1 MWKQWL
7 IALSLVAVAI
17 GAAVTYQK
25 LDTGPA
31 GPGTLERPATVVNTV
46 QPQWRQVRDQVQAVG
61 SLRAMNAVE
70 LTTEVSGRVVALNL
84 QTGRRVQKG
93 EILVQLDDRQARAD
107 LQIIEAR
114 LADARRQLERAQ
126 RLRSNS
132 SIAQSQVDELR
143 TAVDVAEA
151 ERQAAQVRLENHHIK
166 APFAGVVGLS
176 DLSVGAYVSAG
187 TGLATLDATD
197 PMELDFAIPERYLA
211 QVHLGQQVQG
221 LSSAY
226 PDAEFGGIL
235 SELGT
240 RIDQLSRTL
249 PVRAVIANPDG
260 RLRPGQFMSV
270 SLTLQQRQALVIPE
284 QAVIVRGDES
294 YVFVARDGKA
304 RRLPVDLGARMPG
317 LVEVSGGLSH
327 EDRVVVAGQDRL
339 SSGERIQVVE
349 EDNLL
354 PDNRFSSFQGS

>member
-7 IALSLVAVAI
+7 IALALVVLAI
-17 GAAVTYQK
+17 GAAVTYQE
-25 LDTGPA
+25 LDNETSGPDRR
-31 GPGTLERPATVVNTV
+31 ERPASVVNTLS
-46 QPQWRQVRDQVQAVG
+46 PQWQTVRDQVQAVG

-70 LTTEVSGRVVALNL
+70 LTAEVSGRVVALNL
-84 QTGRRVQKG
+84 ETGRQVQQG

-107 LQIIEAR
+107 LQVIEAR

-143 TAVDVAEA
+143 TAVDVAQA
-151 ERQAAQVRLENHHIK
+151 ERQAARVRLENHHIK

-221 LSSAY
+221 RSAAY
-226 PDAEFGGIL
+226 PDGAFTGVL

-249 PVRAVIANPDG
+249 PVRAVLANPDG

-294 YVFVARDGKA
+294 YVFVARDGIA
-304 RRLPVDLGARMPG
+304 RRVAVTLGARLPG
-317 LVEVSGGLSH
+317 LVEVAAGLDT
-327 EDRVVVAGQDRL
+327 EDAVIVAGQDRL

-349 EDNLL
+349 DETVL
-354 PDNRFSSFQGS
+354 PENRFSGFRGS

>member
-7 IALSLVAVAI
+7 IALTLVVVAI
-17 GAAVTYQK
+17 GAAVTYRV
-25 LDTGPA
+25 LGDGPS
-31 GPGTLERPATVVNTV
+31 GPGASERPATVVNTL
-46 QPQWRQVRDQVQAVG
+46 QPQWQSVRDQVQAVG
-61 SLRAMNAVE
+61 NLRAMNAVE

-221 LSSAY
+221 LSPAY
-226 PDAEFGGIL
+226 PDSAFTGVL
-235 SELGT
+235 SELGA
-240 RIDQLSRTL
+240 RVDQLSRTL

-294 YVFVARDGKA
+294 YVFVARDGAA
-304 RRLPVDLGARMPG
+304 RRLSVVLGARMPG
-317 LVEVSGGLSH
+317 LVEVSSGLSA
-327 EDRVVVAGQDRL
+327 EDQVIVAGQDRL
-339 SSGERIQVVE
+339 SSGERVQVVE
-349 EDNLL
+349 EDNML